1 MLYTFSLQKLLYTSP
16 SISYSFTNP
25 SFQKF
30 PTKTSR
36 KKPQS
41 LVSNTAQKLI
51 SRYIRDTSH
60 SYILKINS
68 PISQRYHHSSSSQ
81 QFHSPTDAT
90 TVPSVFKERKRG
102 EYSLERIEISSNHF
116 ATPTSNTFAVIPISH
131 GWNSP
136 RRSINQP
143 DKRDGF
149 EAQTEEKVEGEKIRT
164 CAHVCLPPPSPL
176 LPQCVDTVAPLDK
189 KPLASRTMYENR
201 INDCATVQIE
211 IAIRIMQITGPAV
224 TFYYLTIA

>member
-1 MLYTFSLQKLLYTSP
+1 MIQLKNALHVQPIETTLHITFYPILFINLS
-16 SISYSFTNP
+16 
-25 SFQKF
+25 QKF

-36 KKPQS
+36 KKPQP

-164 CAHVCLPPPSPL
+164 CAHVCLPPLSSPNVSILWHL
-176 LPQCVDTVAPLDK
+176 LIKSHSLPERCMKIVSTIVRLRR
-189 KPLASRTMYENR
+189 SRSR
-201 INDCATVQIE
+201 FGLCK
-211 IAIRIMQITGPAV
+211 
-224 TFYYLTIA
+224 

>member
-36 KKPQS
+36 KKPQP

-51 SRYIRDTSH
+51 SRYIRHFPFLH
-60 SYILKINS
+60 SKNKFTDLSEIS
-68 PISQRYHHSSSSQ
+68 PLPPFSQ

>member
-1 MLYTFSLQKLLYTSP
+1 MIQLKNALHVQPIETTLHITFYLILFHKSLLSKISNQNVKKKASIARFKYSSKTYITIYTWHFPFLHSKNKFTDLSEISP
-16 SISYSFTNP
+16 LPPF
-25 SFQKF
+25 
-30 PTKTSR
+30 
-36 KKPQS
+36 
-41 LVSNTAQKLI
+41 
-51 SRYIRDTSH
+51 
-60 SYILKINS
+60 
-68 PISQRYHHSSSSQ
+68 SQ

-149 EAQTEEKVEGEKIRT
+149 EA
-164 CAHVCLPPPSPL
+164 
-176 LPQCVDTVAPLDK
+176 
-189 KPLASRTMYENR
+189 
-201 INDCATVQIE
+201 
-211 IAIRIMQITGPAV
+211 
-224 TFYYLTIA
+224 